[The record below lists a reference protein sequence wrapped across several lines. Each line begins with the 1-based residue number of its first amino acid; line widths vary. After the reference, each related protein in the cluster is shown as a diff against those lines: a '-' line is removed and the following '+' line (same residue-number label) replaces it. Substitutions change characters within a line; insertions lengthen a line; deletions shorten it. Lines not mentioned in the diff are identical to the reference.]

1 VKIPHVLGFSVNVNF
16 VRTTKHCIFPSNLL
30 LQKGMHVPSTVYL
43 AWNGSPA
50 HHSLSCHRRVWCPFL
65 SLFFPFPLTP
75 SNPKQR
81 PDLSILGITRYHPN
95 VITILRYLLSWMPLW
110 ASAVWGQLAL
120 GSLMH
125 VASYFC
131 LALRTLIYQDTAHIT
146 LSLPTVT
153 FSLFGIISLFKI
165 YF

>member
-1 VKIPHVLGFSVNVNF
+1 LYAPQSIASFPP
-16 VRTTKHCIFPSNLL
+16 IFCYKKACMYHRLFTWHEMGR
-30 LQKGMHVPSTVYL
+30 Q
-43 AWNGSPA
+43 SPA